1 MIWITFCMIIDF
13 CFISIF
19 CYSHNLWRKHWTSF
33 LYPKIEISYIKNLWN
48 KVNFKRLIRKW
59 RIRLKM
65 ERKNRNRTELM
76 QCLTCVEVILEL
88 FIRFFWNYHSMYKN
102 IKILNKKQA
111 SWEKLNSG
119 GIEGNHYYPIILC
132 LVVYFTCWVRLRRF
146 SDVKHPFC
154 PNENVLILGRGWFR
168 KNK

>member
-1 MIWITFCMIIDF
+1 MADKIKNGEKKSKSDGIDAMF
-13 CFISIF
+13 DVCRGYFGTIYSIF
-19 CYSHNLWRKHWTSF
+19 L
-33 LYPKIEISYIKNLWN
+33 
-48 KVNFKRLIRKW
+48 
-59 RIRLKM
+59 
-65 ERKNRNRTELM
+65 
-76 QCLTCVEVILEL
+76 
-88 FIRFFWNYHSMYKN
+88 NYLSMYKN

-154 PNENVLILGRGWFR
+154 PNENVLILGRGGFR